1 MGLPKVDFEW
11 DFAKPIPEDQKKRI
25 EESAEM
31 LSKNGITSTLHPS
44 LNMTKKEYYEQL
56 REDLLAGRCNITD
69 FHGDGIS
76 FTEFKEKVLNGD
88 FDEL

>member
-44 LNMTKKEYYEQL
+44 LNMTKKRIL
-56 REDLLAGRCNITD
+56 
-69 FHGDGIS
+69 
-76 FTEFKEKVLNGD
+76 
-88 FDEL
+88 